1 MAEEQARHVKN
12 GLECIRALKAEPIGS
27 LAVEEAMA
35 AWSEISDNPG
45 QDRATCKEE
54 KAGSSGLSK
63 PCLSAIG
70 STEGGAPR
78 IRGQGSGE
86 SDDDAEA
93 LGIPSRNLQASSTGL
108 QCYHVY
114 DHSGEA
120 VKGIQDADSIMVQ
133 SGLDGDSTLSGGDDE
148 SENSDVDIGEPDT
161 EGYAITD
168 RGSAPISVGFRA
180 SDVETAEGGE
190 IHELLRLQS
199 RGNNFPKLGKTLNVP
214 PPPNPG
220 RASASET
227 PIKKGTD
234 ARLASFGTE
243 IASLLTGGATQCARK
258 SPSEPSGPGAPVENV
273 PECVS
278 NAALTQEWTPESGTT
293 ISPRSQN
300 NEEGG
305 DYYDDE
311 LFSDVQDIKTALA
324 KIHEDNQKIISK
336 LESLLLLKGE
346 VESIKKQIN
355 KQNISISTLEGHLSS
370 IMIAIPGLGK
380 DPNDPTADVELNPD
394 LKPIIGRDSGRA
406 LAEVLKKPAASRQLQ
421 GMTNGRTS
429 SRGQLLKEFQ
439 LKPIGKKMSSAVGF
453 VPDTGPVSRS
463 VIRSIIK
470 SSRLEEDRKRYL
482 MTLLDDIKGANDLAK
497 FHQMLMK
504 IIMK

>member
-27 LAVEEAMA
+27 LAIEEAMA
-35 AWSEISDNPG
+35 AWSETSDNPG
-45 QDRATCKEE
+45 QERAACKEE
-54 KAGSSGLSK
+54 KASSSGLSK

-86 SDDDAEA
+86 SDDDAET
-93 LGIPSRNLQASSTGL
+93 LGIPSGNLQASSTGL
-108 QCYHVY
+108 QCYYVY

-133 SGLDGDSTLSGGDDE
+133 SGLDGDSTLSGGDNE

-168 RGSAPISVGFRA
+168 RGSAPISMGFRA

-199 RGNNFPKLGKTLNVP
+199 RGNNFPKLRKTLNVP
-214 PPPNPG
+214 PPPDPD
-220 RASASET
+220 RASTSET
-227 PIKKGTD
+227 PIKKGHRREISLIWNGDRVFIDRWCNPMCSKVT
-234 ARLASFGTE
+234 LGT
-243 IASLLTGGATQCARK
+243 
-258 SPSEPSGPGAPVENV
+258 SGPGAPAGNV

-278 NAALTQEWTPESGTT
+278 NAAPIQEWTPESGTT

-305 DYYDDE
+305 DHHDDE

-355 KQNISISTLEGHLSS
+355 RQNISISTLEGHLSS

-380 DPNDPTADVELNPD
+380 DPNDPTADVEINPD

-406 LAEVLKKPAASRQLQ
+406 LAEVLKKPVASRQLQ

-453 VPDTGPVSRS
+453 VPDTGPASRS

>member
-1 MAEEQARHVKN
+1 M
-12 GLECIRALKAEPIGS
+12 
-27 LAVEEAMA
+27 
-35 AWSEISDNPG
+35 
-45 QDRATCKEE
+45 
-54 KAGSSGLSK
+54 
-63 PCLSAIG
+63 
-70 STEGGAPR
+70 
-78 IRGQGSGE
+78 
-86 SDDDAEA
+86 
-93 LGIPSRNLQASSTGL
+93 
-108 QCYHVY
+108 
-114 DHSGEA
+114 
-120 VKGIQDADSIMVQ
+120 
-133 SGLDGDSTLSGGDDE
+133 
-148 SENSDVDIGEPDT
+148 
-161 EGYAITD
+161 
-168 RGSAPISVGFRA
+168 
-180 SDVETAEGGE
+180 
-190 IHELLRLQS
+190 
-199 RGNNFPKLGKTLNVP
+199 
-214 PPPNPG
+214 
-220 RASASET
+220 
-227 PIKKGTD
+227 
-234 ARLASFGTE
+234 
-243 IASLLTGGATQCARK
+243 
-258 SPSEPSGPGAPVENV
+258 
-273 PECVS
+273 S
-278 NAALTQEWTPESGTT
+278 NAALIQEWTPESGTT

-355 KQNISISTLEGHLSS
+355 RQNISISTLEGHLSS

-406 LAEVLKKPAASRQLQ
+406 LAEVLKKPVASRQLQ

-439 LKPIGKKMSSAVGF
+439 LKPIGKKVSSAVGF
-453 VPDTGPVSRS
+453 VPDTGPASRS

>member
-12 GLECIRALKAEPIGS
+12 GLECIRALKVEPIGS

-86 SDDDAEA
+86 SDDDAET
-93 LGIPSRNLQASSTGL
+93 LGIPSKNLQASSTGL

-133 SGLDGDSTLSGGDDE
+133 SGPDGYSTLSGGDDE

-168 RGSAPISVGFRA
+168 RGSAPISMGFRA

-190 IHELLRLQS
+190 IHELLKLQS
-199 RGNNFPKLGKTLNVP
+199 RGNSFPKLGKTLNVP
-214 PPPNPG
+214 PPPNPI
-220 RASASET
+220 RASTSET

-243 IASLLTGGATQCARK
+243 IASLLTGGATHYALK
-258 SPSEPSGPGAPVENV
+258 SLSEPSGLGAPAESV
-273 PECVS
+273 PECVN
-278 NAALTQEWTPESGTT
+278 NAALIQEWTPESGTT

-300 NEEGG
+300 
-305 DYYDDE
+305 
-311 LFSDVQDIKTALA
+311 
-324 KIHEDNQKIISK
+324 
-336 LESLLLLKGE
+336 
-346 VESIKKQIN
+346 
-355 KQNISISTLEGHLSS
+355 
-370 IMIAIPGLGK
+370 
-380 DPNDPTADVELNPD
+380 
-394 LKPIIGRDSGRA
+394 
-406 LAEVLKKPAASRQLQ
+406 
-421 GMTNGRTS
+421 
-429 SRGQLLKEFQ
+429 
-439 LKPIGKKMSSAVGF
+439 
-453 VPDTGPVSRS
+453 
-463 VIRSIIK
+463 
-470 SSRLEEDRKRYL
+470 
-482 MTLLDDIKGANDLAK
+482 
-497 FHQMLMK
+497 
-504 IIMK
+504 

>member
-1 MAEEQARHVKN
+1 MFLRPRTPVGPALPRHP
-12 GLECIRALKAEPIGS
+12 LK
-27 LAVEEAMA
+27 
-35 AWSEISDNPG
+35 
-45 QDRATCKEE
+45 R
-54 KAGSSGLSK
+54 
-63 PCLSAIG
+63 
-70 STEGGAPR
+70 
-78 IRGQGSGE
+78 
-86 SDDDAEA
+86 
-93 LGIPSRNLQASSTGL
+93 
-108 QCYHVY
+108 
-114 DHSGEA
+114 
-120 VKGIQDADSIMVQ
+120 
-133 SGLDGDSTLSGGDDE
+133 
-148 SENSDVDIGEPDT
+148 
-161 EGYAITD
+161 
-168 RGSAPISVGFRA
+168 
-180 SDVETAEGGE
+180 
-190 IHELLRLQS
+190 
-199 RGNNFPKLGKTLNVP
+199 
-214 PPPNPG
+214 
-220 RASASET
+220 
-227 PIKKGTD
+227 GTD

-258 SPSEPSGPGAPVENV
+258 SPSEPSGPGAPAGNV

-278 NAALTQEWTPESGTT
+278 NAALIQEWTPESGTT

-355 KQNISISTLEGHLSS
+355 RQNISISTLEGHLSS

-406 LAEVLKKPAASRQLQ
+406 LAEVLKKPVASRQLQ

-439 LKPIGKKMSSAVGF
+439 LKPIGKKVSSAVGF
-453 VPDTGPVSRS
+453 VPDTGPASRS

>member
-12 GLECIRALKAEPIGS
+12 GLGCIRALKAEPIGS

-133 SGLDGDSTLSGGDDE
+133 SGLDGDSTLSRGDDE

-168 RGSAPISVGFRA
+168 RGSAPISMGFRA

-258 SPSEPSGPGAPVENV
+258 SPSEPLGPGAPVGNV

-300 NEEGG
+300 DEEGG

>member
-12 GLECIRALKAEPIGS
+12 GLECIRALKAEPISS
-27 LAVEEAMA
+27 LAIGEAMA

-45 QDRATCKEE
+45 QERAICKEE
-54 KAGSSGLSK
+54 EAGSSGLSK
-63 PCLSAIG
+63 PCFTAIG
-70 STEGGAPR
+70 SAEGGAPS

-86 SDDDAEA
+86 SDDNTEV
-93 LGIPSRNLQASSTGL
+93 LGIPSRNPQASSTGL
-108 QCYHVY
+108 QRYHVY

-120 VKGIQDADSIMVQ
+120 VEGIQDADSIMVR
-133 SGLDGDSTLSGGDDE
+133 SGLDDDSAFSGGDNE

-168 RGSAPISVGFRA
+168 RGSAPISMGFRA

-190 IHELLRLQS
+190 IHELLKLQS
-199 RGNNFPKLGKTLNVP
+199 RGNNLSKLGKTLNVP
-214 PPPNPG
+214 PPPDPS
-220 RASASET
+220 RASTSGT

-243 IASLLTGGATQCARK
+243 IASLLTGGATQCAQR
-258 SPSEPSGPGAPVENV
+258 SPLEPLGPGAPAGNV
-273 PECVS
+273 PKFVS
-278 NAALTQEWTPESGTT
+278 NAALIPEWTPESGTT
-293 ISPRSQN
+293 VSQRSQN

-355 KQNISISTLEGHLSS
+355 RQNISISTLEGHLSS
-370 IMIAIPGLGK
+370 IMIAIPGFGK
-380 DPNDPTADVELNPD
+380 DPSDPTADVEINPD

-406 LAEVLKKPAASRQLQ
+406 LAEVLKKPVASRQPQ

-439 LKPIGKKMSSAVGF
+439 LKPIGKKVSSAVGF
-453 VPDTGPVSRS
+453 VPDTSPTSRS

-470 SSRLEEDRKRYL
+470 SSRLDEDRKSYL

>member
-54 KAGSSGLSK
+54 EAGSSGLSK

-86 SDDDAEA
+86 SDDDAET

-168 RGSAPISVGFRA
+168 RGSAPISMGFRA

-190 IHELLRLQS
+190 IHELLKLQS

-214 PPPNPG
+214 PPPNPS
-220 RASASET
+220 RASTSET
-227 PIKKGTD
+227 PIKKGHRREIGLIWNGDRVFIDRWCNPMCSKVTLGTIR
-234 ARLASFGTE
+234 ARCTCGE
-243 IASLLTGGATQCARK
+243 CPRVCEQC
-258 SPSEPSGPGAPVENV
+258 
-273 PECVS
+273 
-278 NAALTQEWTPESGTT
+278 
-293 ISPRSQN
+293 
-300 NEEGG
+300 
-305 DYYDDE
+305 
-311 LFSDVQDIKTALA
+311 
-324 KIHEDNQKIISK
+324 
-336 LESLLLLKGE
+336 
-346 VESIKKQIN
+346 
-355 KQNISISTLEGHLSS
+355 
-370 IMIAIPGLGK
+370 
-380 DPNDPTADVELNPD
+380 
-394 LKPIIGRDSGRA
+394 
-406 LAEVLKKPAASRQLQ
+406 
-421 GMTNGRTS
+421 RT
-429 SRGQLLKEFQ
+429 
-439 LKPIGKKMSSAVGF
+439 
-453 VPDTGPVSRS
+453 DTGVDTRIWYHNLPE
-463 VIRSIIK
+463 IP
-470 SSRLEEDRKRYL
+470 E
-482 MTLLDDIKGANDLAK
+482 
-497 FHQMLMK
+497 
-504 IIMK
+504 